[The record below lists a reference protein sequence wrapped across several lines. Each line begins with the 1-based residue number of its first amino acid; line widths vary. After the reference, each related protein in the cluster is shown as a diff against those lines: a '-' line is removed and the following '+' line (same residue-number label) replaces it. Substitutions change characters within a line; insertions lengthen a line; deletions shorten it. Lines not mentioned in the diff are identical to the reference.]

1 MEQSKIL
8 VLFDSATG
16 NVMQMAELV
25 GEGLNV
31 IDDLPEMIGWMKGE
45 KGGGLL
51 LGVASD
57 LALGQC
63 LLQFNNLSFG
73 EVGVV

>member
-31 IDDLPEMIGWMKGE
+31 IDDLPEMIGW
-45 KGGGLL
+45 
-51 LGVASD
+51 V
-57 LALGQC
+57 LAT
-63 LLQFNNLSFG
+63 
-73 EVGVV
+73 

>member
-25 GEGLNV
+25 GKGLNV
-31 IDDLPEMIGWMKGE
+31 IDDLPETIG
-45 KGGGLL
+45 
-51 LGVASD
+51 
-57 LALGQC
+57 
-63 LLQFNNLSFG
+63 
-73 EVGVV
+73 